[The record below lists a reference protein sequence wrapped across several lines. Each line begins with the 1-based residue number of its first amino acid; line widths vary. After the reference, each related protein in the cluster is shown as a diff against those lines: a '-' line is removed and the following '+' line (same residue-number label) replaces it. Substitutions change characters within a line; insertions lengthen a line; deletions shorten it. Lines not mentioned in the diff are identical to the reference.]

1 MKNVLSLIS
10 ASPLSVALN
19 YAHKMRN
26 ATVQLEHSN
35 GLLHM
40 ENEIIGEKLR
50 GLYSAIQALAIS
62 AFTEGKVRS
71 EIDYMKTAVLET
83 AIELA
88 KVAETVGSTTLE
100 RDVLRLDLAKAVKQ
114 RSSAQEEFSSLSRNA
129 KEKLNILQSRI
140 GVLEEE
146 REKGREH
153 GTKVD
158 KQYKDL
164 VEEYEKLR
172 NRLKQVRQKRKLFEE
187 FEEKVCKN
195 CQKIF
200 IENTNYNWSCKT
212 HYSEYSGEMYWCCG
226 LAGKEAPGCRISKHI
241 AKDDDEED
249 PVLSSMPEQV
259 TSQCSVRNMQSCK
272 DYGHKATECPRDP
285 NLRSSFDMSE
295 ELDRVRSIAK
305 RKKVGT
311 AGMADSVETLK
322 VMAVRQGLEAFNQPS
337 VGTSPRQTFSSD
349 SSPSEDPGR
358 EGVFGDITKLR
369 KDLHA
374 GRQ

>member
-1 MKNVLSLIS
+1 
-10 ASPLSVALN
+10 
-19 YAHKMRN
+19 
-26 ATVQLEHSN
+26 
-35 GLLHM
+35 M

-50 GLYSAIQALAIS
+50 GLYSAIQTLQIS

-71 EIDYMKTAVLET
+71 EINFMQISALET
-83 AIELA
+83 ATELA
-88 KVAETVGSTTLE
+88 KVAETVGSITLE
-100 RDVLRLDLAKAVKQ
+100 RDTLRLDLSKAVEQ
-114 RSSAQEEFSSLSRNA
+114 RSSAQDELSALSKTA
-129 KEKLNILQSRI
+129 KDKLNMLQSRI
-140 GVLEEE
+140 GGLEEE
-146 REKGREH
+146 KEKGREH
-153 GTKVD
+153 GAKLD

-172 NRLKQVRQKRKLFEE
+172 NRLKQVRQKRKLFED

-226 LAGKEAPGCRISKHI
+226 LSGKEAPGCRISKHL
-241 AKDDDEED
+241 AKDDEEDD
-249 PVLSSMPEQV
+249 PVLSSLPKQV
-259 TSQCSVRNMQSCK
+259 TARCSVRITQSCK

-285 NLRSSFDMSE
+285 NLRSSFDMGE
-295 ELDRVRSIAK
+295 ELDRVRDMAK

-311 AGMADSVETLK
+311 AGMRDCVETLK

-349 SSPSEDPGR
+349 SSPCEDTGR
-358 EGVFGDITKLR
+358 EGIFGDIAKLR
-369 KDLHA
+369 EDMQVVDHK
-374 GRQ
+374 